1 MRNFQTLDTY
11 AVESDLGILYL
22 SSSAETIGTPK
33 VSMRRE
39 GGYMSISVS
48 YGPLEIALRPRF
60 VDLARTLHRLR
71 PVQGLQ
77 TTRQVG
83 SAQAYIALG
92 LREDGSLVMRPTLV
106 SDATGLMVYN
116 LLLTDP
122 VREALYAWLPV
133 DENAGQ
139 V

>member
-11 AVESDLGILYL
+11 VVESELGILYL
-22 SSSAETIGTPK
+22 SNSVETVGTPK

-60 VDLARTLHRLR
+60 VDLSRTLARLR

-92 LREDGSLVMRPTLV
+92 LREDGTLVMRPTLV

-122 VREALYAWLPV
+122 VREALYVWLPV
-133 DENAGQ
+133 EEGVGQ